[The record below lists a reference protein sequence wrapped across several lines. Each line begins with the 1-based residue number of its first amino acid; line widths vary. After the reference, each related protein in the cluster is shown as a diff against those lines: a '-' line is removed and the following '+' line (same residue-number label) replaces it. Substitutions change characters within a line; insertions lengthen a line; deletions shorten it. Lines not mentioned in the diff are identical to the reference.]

1 MTIEPAGSLLDMS
14 KLFHY
19 TAPMTADVGHLSA
32 APASAVVLAGG
43 KSSRLGADKSLLL
56 LDGRPLIARTIQVL
70 STLSDDLIVV
80 TNTPE
85 RLEPLGLAANLV
97 TDERPG
103 EGSLMGIY
111 SGLKAARH
119 PYALVVACDMPFLN
133 PPLLRYMLSMVP
145 GYDVII
151 PRLAGMLEPLHA
163 VYGRTCLPWMARLLD
178 EGERKIV
185 AFLPYVIVRH
195 LEEHEIDRFDP
206 LHLSFVNINTPQD
219 WEQVQGLLS
228 TRNSSPQ

>member
-1 MTIEPAGSLLDMS
+1 MAIDSSLSSRPA
-14 KLFHY
+14 
-19 TAPMTADVGHLSA
+19 T
-32 APASAVVLAGG
+32 SAVVLAGG
-43 KSSRLGADKSLLL
+43 KGSRLGADKSFLL
-56 LDGRPLIARTIQVL
+56 LDGQPLIARTVQQL

-85 RLEPLGLAANLV
+85 RFEPLGLATRLV

-119 PYALVVACDMPFLN
+119 PHALVVACDMPLLN
-133 PPLLRYMLSMVP
+133 LSLLAYMLSIMR
-145 GYDVII
+145 GYDVVV

-163 VYGRTCLPWMARLLD
+163 VYARTCLPWIARLLD
-178 EGERKIV
+178 EGRRKIV
-185 AFLPYVIVRH
+185 AFFPYVKVRH
-195 LEEHEIDRFDP
+195 LEEVEIDRFDP
-206 LHLSFVNINTPQD
+206 LHLSFVNINTPED

-228 TRNSSPQ
+228 TRNNSPQ

>member
-1 MTIEPAGSLLDMS
+1 MA
-14 KLFHY
+14 
-19 TAPMTADVGHLSA
+19 ADVRPPSRPA
-32 APASAVVLAGG
+32 ASAVVLAGG
-43 KSSRLGADKSLLL
+43 KSSRLGAEKALLL
-56 LDGRPLIARTIQVL
+56 LDGQPLITRAVQEL
-70 STLSDDLIVV
+70 SALSDDLIIV

-85 RLEPLGLAANLV
+85 RFEPLGLAARLV

-119 PYALVVACDMPFLN
+119 PYAVVVACDMPFLN
-133 PPLLRYMLSMVP
+133 LPLLRYMLLNAP
-145 GYDVII
+145 GCDVVM
-151 PRLAGMLEPLHA
+151 PRLESMLEPLHA

-178 EGERKIV
+178 EGQRKIV
-185 AFLPYVIVRH
+185 AFLPYVKVRH
-195 LEEHEIDRFDP
+195 IEEDEIDGLDP

-228 TRNSSPQ
+228 SRNSSPQ

>member
-1 MTIEPAGSLLDMS
+1 MN
-14 KLFHY
+14 
-19 TAPMTADVGHLSA
+19 ADIDPSST
-32 APASAVVLAGG
+32 SAVVLAGG

-56 LDGRPLIARTIQVL
+56 LAGQPLIVRTIQQLAV
-70 STLSDDLIVV
+70 LSDDLIVV

-85 RLEPLGLAANLV
+85 RLEPLGMAVRLV

-133 PPLLRYMLSMVP
+133 PPLLHYMLSVAP
-145 GYDVII
+145 DHDVVV

-163 VYGRTCLPWMARLLD
+163 VYSRTCLPWMARLLD
-178 EGERKIV
+178 EGRRKIT
-185 AFLPYVIVRH
+185 AFFPYVNIRYV
-195 LEEHEIDRFDP
+195 EEDEIERLDP
-206 LHLSFVNINTPQD
+206 LRLSFVNINTPQD
-219 WEQVQGLLS
+219 WEEAQRLIS

>member
-1 MTIEPAGSLLDMS
+1 MAADTSPLSPPA
-14 KLFHY
+14 
-19 TAPMTADVGHLSA
+19 
-32 APASAVVLAGG
+32 ASAVVLAGG
-43 KSSRLGADKSLLL
+43 KSSRLGADKALLL
-56 LDGRPLIARTIQVL
+56 LDGQPLIARTVQQL
-70 STLSDDLIVV
+70 SILSDDLIVV

-85 RLEPLGLAANLV
+85 RYELLGLTARLV

-133 PPLLRYMLSMVP
+133 PPLLRTMLSMAP
-145 GYDVII
+145 GYDVVV

-163 VYGRTCLPWMARLLD
+163 VYSSDCLPWIARLLA
-178 EGERKIV
+178 EGRRKVI
-185 AFLPYVIVRH
+185 AFFPYVKVRYV
-195 LEEHEIDRFDP
+195 EEREIDRFDP
-206 LHLSFVNINTPQD
+206 LHLSFVNVNTPQD